1 MHVGVAMFATDYS
14 MPPAA
19 LAVAL
24 EERGFD
30 SYWFP
35 EHSHIPLSRDSEFP
49 KGGDLPKKYY
59 DVMDPF
65 VVASAAAAVTSK
77 LKIATGI
84 CLVPQRDTIQTAK
97 AVASIDQVSNGRFL
111 FGVGSGWNAD
121 EMENHGTVFKTRN
134 KKMREQIAAMRSI
147 WTEGKP
153 EYHGAFVEFGPMMTW
168 PKPVQKPHPPV
179 IVGGGMPWAAQRAL
193 DYGDGWLPHAHRPT
207 YKLLDRLPEFRELEK
222 EAGRTVPISVFGV
235 EHDADEWQAYE
246 DAGIERI
253 VLSMESEQADAV
265 LPKLDAWAK
274 RL

>member
-1 MHVGVAMFATDYS
+1 MNQWSRHSKDKLALRGTLRAVG
-14 MPPAA
+14 
-19 LAVAL
+19 
-24 EERGFD
+24 GF
-30 SYWFP
+30 
-35 EHSHIPLSRDSEFP
+35 
-49 KGGDLPKKYY
+49 G
-59 DVMDPF
+59 
-65 VVASAAAAVTSK
+65 VASAAAAVTSK

-253 VLSMESEQADAV
+253 VLSIESEQADAV